1 MLGAIMGDIVGSV
14 YEWNNIKHKDFP
26 LFAPDA
32 FFTDDTVMT
41 LAVAEALLDRKHQG
55 LDDDGFRE
63 ALIQHMR
70 HLGKLYPNAG
80 YGGHFSLWL
89 KAKDPRPYN
98 SYGNGSAMRVS
109 PVVWAARSLDEATH
123 LARLTAEVTHNH
135 PDGIKGAQATA
146 AAAWLGAHGAGMQDI
161 RDHINAN
168 YYPLNLTLDDIRP
181 SYTFDVTCQG
191 SVPPALVAMLE
202 STGVEDAI
210 RNAISI
216 GGDSDTVACITG
228 AVAEQ
233 YARGHADYPGILPAH
248 RKEIL
253 DRLDDRLRDIFTRF
267 EGAFMT
273 N

>member
-1 MLGAIMGDIVGSV
+1 MIGAIAGDIIGSV
-14 YEWNNIKHKDFP
+14 YEFNNIKTIEFP
-26 LFAPDA
+26 LFSRESH
-32 FFTDDTVMT
+32 FTDDTVHT
-41 LAVAEALLDRKHQG
+41 VALADSIMNG
-55 LDDDGFRE
+55 IDYTS
-63 ALIQHMR
+63 
-70 HLGKLYPNAG
+70 KLKEYYGYYPNAS
-80 YGGHFSLWL
+80 YGGMFRRWVSST
-89 KAKDPRPYN
+89 DTQPYN

-168 YYPLNLTLDDIRP
+168 YYPLDFALDDIRP
-181 SYTFDVTCQG
+181 DYTFDVTCQG

-233 YARGHADYPGILPAH
+233 YARGHADYPGIPPAH
-248 RKEIL
+248 REEIL
-253 DRLDDRLRDIFTRF
+253 NRLDDRLRDVFLRF
-267 EGAFMT
+267 DAAFIA